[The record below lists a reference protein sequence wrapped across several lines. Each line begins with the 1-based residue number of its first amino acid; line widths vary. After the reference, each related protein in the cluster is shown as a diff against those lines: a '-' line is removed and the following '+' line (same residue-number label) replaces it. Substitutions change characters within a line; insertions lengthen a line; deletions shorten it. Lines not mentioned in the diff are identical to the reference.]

1 MIEVALVPRMLVENA
16 LESGSLVLALD
27 ERFHLEG
34 DAVFTCSREKNPA
47 RSAVSKVMSWLYE
60 EAKG

>member
-1 MIEVALVPRMLVENA
+1 MLVENA

-27 ERFHLEG
+27 ERFQLEG
-34 DAVFTCSREKNPA
+34 DAAFYLLTREKNPA
-47 RSAVSKVMSWLYE
+47 RSAVSKVMCWLYE